1 MCKIKSP
8 DAFGPG
14 AETSLM
20 TMATFLKHT
29 QGMLLLLKH
38 ILVGL
43 MDPVNPLPSSLC
55 SCPCNVSA
63 PLSLQLFARSLSLSL
78 LSLSLFLSAFPLAL
92 WLPPCSLWSWWRWP
106 GPGSAVLGLTRLCK
120 GRAARPA
127 GQGLAHSVGL
137 QRSSRRPRAGRRSV

>member
-1 MCKIKSP
+1 
-8 DAFGPG
+8 
-14 AETSLM
+14 M

-63 PLSLQLFARSLSLSL
+63 PLSLQLFALSLSFSPFL
-78 LSLSLFLSAFPLAL
+78 LTVFVCFSS
-92 WLPPCSLWSWWRWP
+92 CSLASTLQSLILVALA
-106 GPGSAVLGLTRLCK
+106 GSRECCAGFN
-120 GRAARPA
+120 PA
-127 GQGLAHSVGL
+127 LQGQ
-137 QRSSRRPRAGRRSV
+137 SR